1 MKVSIL
7 LPLLEVFTKS
17 VALTSIVEGI
27 NVHFKLGKSVFL
39 IRLLL
44 IDFHLVLSSGVE

>member
-1 MKVSIL
+1 VKVSVL

-17 VALTSIVEGI
+17 VALASVVEGI
-27 NVHFKLGKSVFL
+27 DIHFKLGKSVFL

-44 IDFHLVLSSGVE
+44 IDFHLVFSLSVE